1 MTDKRSAYERCVAD
15 LEMARML
22 FKRATSRQS
31 ATSNEIHRVALDTK
45 RLEVKLAAV
54 KLAQAEYHLDAL
66 RARIDY
72 LETRVARDRA
82 THREKAELE
91 WARDALPVNNATVE
105 RLAQELEQRK
115 REIGALCEVNL
126 VSTDAAA

>member
-15 LEMARML
+15 LQMARML

-31 ATSNEIHRVALDTK
+31 ATAGEIHRVALAAK
-45 RLEVKLAAV
+45 RLEVKLAAAG
-54 KLAQAEYHLDAL
+54 LAQAEYHLDAL

-72 LETRVARDRA
+72 LETRAARDRA
-82 THREKAELE
+82 SRREEAELE
-91 WARDALPVNNATVE
+91 WARGALPVNTMTVE
-105 RLAQELEQRK
+105 RLVAELEQRK
-115 REIGALCEVNL
+115 RELEALGEVSL